1 MSSSTREISFEQL
14 ILGAKARALLQGRFH
29 VTTEDIKAMAHP
41 VLRHRL
47 VTTFAAQSQK
57 IDADA
62 VVEMLIEK
70 VPVELNQRAERLS
83 RG

>member
-1 MSSSTREISFEQL
+1 MRRFWRSASPPGRPEVSL
-14 ILGAKARALLQGRFH
+14 VALLEGRFH

-62 VVEMLIEK
+62 VVDMLIEK